1 MFYYIRMNYKEV
13 TYQMMKGTAVK
24 ASLCATAILLSLSF
38 SVTAKAATSTSDR
51 GIAGI
56 TPVLD
61 NYYTATADK
70 KTGSAEKLM
79 ETLSNGNKKA
89 VKLSATDITK
99 VESPYANLGISIA
112 SDNSYVN
119 IRSKPDQES
128 EVVGKLYPG
137 CAADILET
145 QGDWVKI
152 KSGKVDGYIKSE
164 FLAIGEDAEKLID
177 DVASKYVIVDTETLR
192 VREGKGTD
200 TDIVALIP
208 QGEKYYIVNE
218 YNEWVEIL
226 IDEDDSDGS
235 GTKDQITGFVSK
247 DLVKIEV
254 EFKYAISIEEEKA
267 KLEAEEKAKKA
278 EAERLEQ
285 LAKEQEA
292 QRQKETQNKAAA
304 ENSAENNEQTR
315 NNSSNSSSSD
325 NNSSSGNSSSDNNSD
340 SDSGSSSSGSEI
352 ANYALNF
359 VGNPYVYGGTSL
371 TNGTDCSGFVQSI
384 YSHFGYSISRTS
396 SSQSQSA
403 GKEVS
408 VSDLQAG
415 DLIFY
420 CNGGGS
426 VSHVAMYI
434 GGGKVVHAS
443 NPRDGIK
450 ISNYNYRTPYKARRV
465 MH

>member
-1 MFYYIRMNYKEV
+1 
-13 TYQMMKGTAVK
+13 MMKGMAVK

-38 SVTAKAATSTSDR
+38 SVTAKAATSTSDK

-79 ETLSNGNKKA
+79 ETLSNESKKA

-112 SDNSYVN
+112 SESSYVN

-164 FLAIGEDAEKLID
+164 FLAIGEEAEKLID
-177 DVASKYVIVDTETLR
+177 KVASKYVIVDTETLR
-192 VREGKGTD
+192 VREGQGTD

-235 GTKDQITGFVSK
+235 GAKDQITGFVSK

-278 EAERLEQ
+278 EADRLEQ

-292 QRQKETQNKAAA
+292 QRQKEAQDKAEA
-304 ENSAENNEQTR
+304 ENKAENNEQTR
-315 NNSSNSSSSD
+315 NDSS
-325 NNSSSGNSSSDNNSD
+325 NNSSTDNSGSNNNTD
-340 SDSGSSSSGSEI
+340 SNSGSSSSGSEV

-371 TNGTDCSGFVQSI
+371 TGGTDCSGFVQSI

-408 VSDLQAG
+408 LSNLQAG

-420 CNGGGS
+420 RNSGGS

-450 ISNYNYRTPYKARRV
+450 VSNYNYRTPYKARRV

>member
-1 MFYYIRMNYKEV
+1 MI
-13 TYQMMKGTAVK
+13 KGIAVK
-24 ASLCATAILLSLSF
+24 ASLCATALLLSF
-38 SVTAKAATSTSDR
+38 SYGSITAKAATSTSDK

-70 KTGSAEKLM
+70 KTGEAEELLESFSKV
-79 ETLSNGNKKA
+79 SKKA
-89 VKLSATDITK
+89 VNLSLETTDADADAGEDENITK

-112 SDNSYVN
+112 SESSYVN

-137 CAADILET
+137 SAADILET
-145 QGDWVKI
+145 EGDWVKI
-152 KSGKVDGYIKSE
+152 QSGKVDGYIKSE
-164 FLAIGEDAEKLID
+164 FLAIGTEAEKLID
-177 DVASKYVIVDTETLR
+177 SVASKFVIVNTETLR
-192 VREGKGTD
+192 VREGQGTD

-208 QGEKYYIVNE
+208 QGEKYYITKE
-218 YNEWVEIL
+218 YDEWMEIL
-226 IDEDDSDGS
+226 IDVDDTGEGS
-235 GTKDQITGFVSK
+235 VEQITGFVSK
-247 DLVKIEV
+247 DLVEPGV

-278 EAERLEQ
+278 EADRLEK
-285 LAKEQEA
+285 LAQEQEEKRQREASEKSQA
-292 QRQKETQNKAAA
+292 QNNAQKSE
-304 ENSAENNEQTR
+304 
-315 NNSSNSSSSD
+315 SNR
-325 NNSSSGNSSSDNNSD
+325 NNSSSGSSSSSSSNYAES
-340 SDSGSSSSGSEI
+340 SSGSSSSGSEV

-371 TNGTDCSGFVQSI
+371 TSGADCSGFVQSI
-384 YSHFGYSISRTS
+384 YSHYGYNISRTS
-396 SSQSQSA
+396 SSQSQSS

-408 VSDLQAG
+408 LSSLQAG

-420 CNGGGS
+420 RNGSGN

-434 GGGKVVHAS
+434 GGGRVVHAS

-450 ISNYNYRTPYKARRV
+450 TSNYDYRTPYKARRILN
-465 MH
+465 

>member
-1 MFYYIRMNYKEV
+1 MI
-13 TYQMMKGTAVK
+13 KGIAVK
-24 ASLCATAILLSLSF
+24 ASLCATALLLSF
-38 SVTAKAATSTSDR
+38 SYGSITAKAATSTSDK

-70 KTGSAEKLM
+70 DTGEAEELLESFSK
-79 ETLSNGNKKA
+79 ESKKA
-89 VKLSATDITK
+89 VNLSLETTETEGSGEDITK

-145 QGDWVKI
+145 EGDWVRI
-152 KSGKVDGYIKSE
+152 HSGKVDGYIKSE
-164 FLAIGEDAEKLID
+164 FLAIGTEAEKLID
-177 DVASKYVIVDTETLR
+177 KVASKFVIVNTETLR
-192 VREGKGTD
+192 VREGQGTD

-208 QGEKYYIVNE
+208 QGEKYYITKE
-218 YNEWVEIL
+218 YDEWIEIL
-226 IDEDDSDGS
+226 IDADDTGE
-235 GTKDQITGFVSK
+235 GTLEQITGFVSR
-247 DLVKIEV
+247 DLVIPDV

-278 EAERLEQ
+278 EADRLEK
-285 LAKEQEA
+285 LAQEQEERR
-292 QRQKETQNKAAA
+292 QREAA
-304 ENSAENNEQTR
+304 EKSQAQNNAEKSESSR
-315 NNSSNSSSSD
+315 NNSSTG
-325 NNSSSGNSSSDNNSD
+325 SSSGSNYADSS
-340 SDSGSSSSGSEI
+340 SGSSSSGSEV
-352 ANYALNF
+352 AGYALNF

-371 TNGTDCSGFVQSI
+371 TGGTDCSGFVQSI
-384 YSHFGYSISRTS
+384 YSHFGYNISRTS

-408 VSDLQAG
+408 LSSLQAG

-420 CNGGGS
+420 RNSSGN
-426 VSHVAMYI
+426 VSHVALYI
-434 GGGKVVHAS
+434 GGGRVVHAS

-450 ISNYNYRTPYKARRV
+450 TSNVDYRTPYKARRILN
-465 MH
+465 

>member
-1 MFYYIRMNYKEV
+1 MI
-13 TYQMMKGTAVK
+13 KGIAVK
-24 ASLCATAILLSLSF
+24 ASLCATALLLSF
-38 SVTAKAATSTSDR
+38 SYGSITAKAATSTSDK

-70 KTGSAEKLM
+70 DTGEAEELLESFSK
-79 ETLSNGNKKA
+79 ESKKA
-89 VKLSATDITK
+89 VNLSLETTETEESGEDITK

-145 QGDWVKI
+145 EGDWVRI
-152 KSGKVDGYIKSE
+152 HSGKVDGYIKSE
-164 FLAIGEDAEKLID
+164 FLAIGTEAEKLID
-177 DVASKYVIVDTETLR
+177 KVASKFVIVNTETLR
-192 VREGKGTD
+192 VREGQGTD

-208 QGEKYYIVNE
+208 QGEKYYITKE
-218 YNEWVEIL
+218 YDEWIEIL
-226 IDEDDSDGS
+226 IDVDDTGEGS
-235 GTKDQITGFVSK
+235 VEQITGFVSR
-247 DLVKIEV
+247 DLVIPDV

-278 EAERLEQ
+278 EADRLEK
-285 LAKEQEA
+285 LAQEQEERR
-292 QRQKETQNKAAA
+292 QREAA
-304 ENSAENNEQTR
+304 EKSQAQNNAQQSESSR
-315 NNSSNSSSSD
+315 NNSSTG
-325 NNSSSGNSSSDNNSD
+325 SSSGSNYADSS
-340 SDSGSSSSGSEI
+340 SGSSSSGSEI
-352 ANYALNF
+352 AGYALNF

-371 TNGTDCSGFVQSI
+371 TGGTDCSGFVQSI
-384 YSHFGYSISRTS
+384 YSHFGYNISRTS

-408 VSDLQAG
+408 LSSLQAG

-420 CNGGGS
+420 RNGSGN
-426 VSHVAMYI
+426 VSHVALYI
-434 GGGKVVHAS
+434 GGGRVVHAS

-450 ISNYNYRTPYKARRV
+450 TSNVDYRTPYKARRILN
-465 MH
+465 

>member
-1 MFYYIRMNYKEV
+1 
-13 TYQMMKGTAVK
+13 MMKGMAVK

-38 SVTAKAATSTSDR
+38 SVTAKAATSTSDK

-79 ETLSNGNKKA
+79 ETLSNESKKA

-112 SDNSYVN
+112 SESSYVN

-164 FLAIGEDAEKLID
+164 FLAIGEEAEKLID
-177 DVASKYVIVDTETLR
+177 KVASKYVIVDTETLR
-192 VREGKGTD
+192 VREGQGTD

-235 GTKDQITGFVSK
+235 GAKDQITGFVSK

-278 EAERLEQ
+278 EADRLEQ

-292 QRQKETQNKAAA
+292 QRQKEAQDKAEA
-304 ENSAENNEQTR
+304 ENKAENNEQTR
-315 NNSSNSSSSD
+315 NDSSNNSSTDNSSS
-325 NNSSSGNSSSDNNSD
+325 NNNTD
-340 SDSGSSSSGSEI
+340 SNSGSSSSGSEV

-371 TNGTDCSGFVQSI
+371 TGGTDCSGFVQSI

-408 VSDLQAG
+408 LSNLQAG

-420 CNGGGS
+420 RNSGGS

-450 ISNYNYRTPYKARRV
+450 VSNYNYRTPYKARRV

>member
-1 MFYYIRMNYKEV
+1 MI
-13 TYQMMKGTAVK
+13 KGIAVK
-24 ASLCATAILLSLSF
+24 ASLCATALLLSF
-38 SVTAKAATSTSDR
+38 SYGSITAKAATSTSDK

-70 KTGSAEKLM
+70 KTGEAEELLESFSK
-79 ETLSNGNKKA
+79 ESKKA
-89 VKLSATDITK
+89 VNLSLETTETEGSGEDITK

-145 QGDWVKI
+145 EGDWVRI
-152 KSGKVDGYIKSE
+152 HSGKVDGYIKSE
-164 FLAIGEDAEKLID
+164 FLAIGTEAEKLID
-177 DVASKYVIVDTETLR
+177 KVASKFVIVNTETLR
-192 VREGKGTD
+192 VREGQGTD

-208 QGEKYYIVNE
+208 QGEKYYITKE
-218 YNEWVEIL
+218 YDEWIEIL
-226 IDEDDSDGS
+226 IDADDTGE
-235 GTKDQITGFVSK
+235 GTLEQITGFVSR
-247 DLVKIEV
+247 DLVIPDV

-278 EAERLEQ
+278 EADRLEK
-285 LAKEQEA
+285 LAQEQEERR
-292 QRQKETQNKAAA
+292 QREAA
-304 ENSAENNEQTR
+304 EKSQAQNNAEKSESSR
-315 NNSSNSSSSD
+315 NNSSTG
-325 NNSSSGNSSSDNNSD
+325 SSSGSNYADSS
-340 SDSGSSSSGSEI
+340 SGSSSSGSEV
-352 ANYALNF
+352 AGYALNF

-371 TNGTDCSGFVQSI
+371 TGGTDCSGFVQSI
-384 YSHFGYSISRTS
+384 YSHFGYNISRTS

-408 VSDLQAG
+408 LSSLQAG

-420 CNGGGS
+420 RNSSGN
-426 VSHVAMYI
+426 VSHVALYI
-434 GGGKVVHAS
+434 GGGRVVHAS

-450 ISNYNYRTPYKARRV
+450 TSNVDYRTPYKARRILN
-465 MH
+465 